1 VDYGCSHF
9 LGGSGFVSV
18 YVTGVFM
25 ANLHYHDEQINHQS
39 IQEVLLPFNT
49 MTEISIFLLF
59 GLLVNP
65 ADLVPSLPAGVA
77 AAAALM
83 LLARPS
89 ECVLFS
95 AFLPVQ
101 PA

>member
-49 MTEISIFLLF
+49 MTEISIFS
-59 GLLVNP
+59 
-65 ADLVPSLPAGVA
+65 SLW
-77 AAAALM
+77 
-83 LLARPS
+83 LARES
-89 ECVLFS
+89 SRSGTE
-95 AFLPVQ
+95 
-101 PA
+101 PASGSGRCCRPDAAGPPL